1 MRQSFSIFVF
11 KLSCGLRIS
20 FMSTRQDTF
29 YVGSTAPLLLLSV
42 SNVVVVHILS
52 LSRGFKLSLL
62 SGAIIGFNIQIYL
75 YNQMRGTGGPKEP
88 FSRIPCY
95 NRYVYKNQGVDEL
108 AQSDKLRSVGL
119 HIAKIKF
126 WHVRFQRS

>member
-11 KLSCGLRIS
+11 KLSRGLRIS

-42 SNVVVVHILS
+42 SNVVVVHILF

-62 SGAIIGFNIQIYL
+62 SGAIYWF
-75 YNQMRGTGGPKEP
+75 
-88 FSRIPCY
+88 
-95 NRYVYKNQGVDEL
+95 
-108 AQSDKLRSVGL
+108 
-119 HIAKIKF
+119 
-126 WHVRFQRS
+126 